1 MGRRVVQRPN
11 FDFPRLSSDVMLK
24 ELFDAQSILAAILD
38 NSPAALVIPEQRLVG
53 RITGGNVAA
62 LTAAQVCTLL
72 GIPEFP
78 ASDLDALMDFNS
90 ADFNVASKLL
100 KLDANA
106 RVPVLQHSEHHAV
119 DEICTPDYG
128 LQWTDLGVIATDESA
143 IVALGNGTA
152 VLADLGGH
160 VFRSTDYGATWT
172 DLGAI
177 GSAPASGCHA
187 GNGIV
192 LLGDETG
199 HIYRSTDYG
208 VSYMDLGD
216 EGGAIYA
223 IEYIGDGVVVA
234 GAGTHI
240 LRSTDYGATWTDLG
254 VITAGN
260 VYSLAYLTNGIA
272 ICTGNTTHIHRSTD
286 YGATW
291 TDLGVVSSSSFVQ
304 ASVYLG
310 NGIALIGDG
319 DGHVFRSTDYGATWT
334 DIGATAG
341 HIYALLYLGN
351 GIVILGDN
359 TKHVFRSTDY
369 GLTWS
374 DLGVVASH
382 TIADASYLG
391 CGIALISDLSGH
403 VIRSTPAFAASQ
415 FNPYQFELLLQFG
428 CLGAI
433 TVNGTSYLAPGNG
446 STQTNEISVRVPRA
460 GILRNLHV
468 QQRVASGAGGR
479 TDIYTVRVNGA
490 DKAITCTLDNATS
503 GEDTVHEVAV
513 AQGDAVSIKLVSNDA
528 SDTSAD
534 VSASL
539 VLV

>member
-1 MGRRVVQRPN
+1 
-11 FDFPRLSSDVMLK
+11 MLK
-24 ELFDAQSILAAILD
+24 ELFDAQSILASVLD

-62 LTAAQVCTLL
+62 LTAAQICTLL

-78 ASDLDALMDFNS
+78 ADDLDALVDFDS

-106 RVPVLQHSEHHAV
+106 RVPVLQHSEHHAI

-128 LQWTDLGVIATDESA
+128 LQWTDLGAIATDETYA
-143 IVALGNGTA
+143 IVALGNGIA
-152 VLADLGGH
+152 VLADLAGK
-160 VFRSTDYGATWT
+160 VFRSTDYGATWN
-172 DLGAI
+172 DLGTT
-177 GSAPASGCHA
+177 GSSLASACHV

-199 HIYRSTDYG
+199 HIYRSSDYG
-208 VSYMDLGD
+208 ASWSDLGD
-216 EGGAIYA
+216 QGGAVYA
-223 IEYIGDGVVVA
+223 IEYIGNGVVVA

-272 ICTGNTTHIHRSTD
+272 ICTGNTKHVYRSTD
-286 YGATW
+286 YGASW
-291 TDLGVVSSSSFVQ
+291 SDLGEVSSSSFVQ
-304 ASVYLG
+304 ASVHLG

-319 DGHVFRSTDYGATWT
+319 DGHVFRSTDYGASWT
-334 DIGATAG
+334 DLGATAG
-341 HIYALLYLGN
+341 HIYAFLYLGN

-369 GLTWS
+369 GLSWS
-374 DLGVVASH
+374 DLGVIASH
-382 TIADASYLG
+382 TIADATYLG
-391 CGIALISDLSGH
+391 CGLALISDLNGH
-403 VIRSTPAFAASQ
+403 VIRSTPAFAAAL
-415 FNPYQFELLLQFG
+415 FNQHQAELLLQFG

-433 TVNGTSYLAPGNG
+433 TANGTSYLAPGNG
-446 STQTNEISVRVPRA
+446 STQTNEITMRVPRA
-460 GILRNLHV
+460 EILKNLHV
-468 QQRVASGAGGR
+468 QQRVASGAAGT

-490 DKAITCTLDNATS
+490 DKAITCTLDNATT
-503 GEDTVHEVAV
+503 GEDITHAVAV
-513 AQGDAVSIKLVSNDA
+513 AQGDAVSIMLVSNDA
-528 SDTSAD
+528 AD
-534 VSASL
+534 ASEDVAASL